1 MMELAVC
8 GIGVCASGLTN
19 WAQSAAILAGAA
31 PYASGATPAGAPE
44 GLPGTE
50 RRRVNET
57 SRLACLAAADALHEY
72 PADDRASI
80 PTVFVSSDGDGAV
93 LAHMLETLA
102 QRPIVVSPTAF
113 HNSVYNAPAGY
124 WSIAA
129 RSTAPSTTICADEA
143 SFAVGLTEAYAQ
155 VRTMQRPVLVV
166 AVDAPFPEAIRALGA
181 SAAAFACALALDV
194 SREDGAGP
202 RLARW
207 AIGGHAMPVE
217 PCDDA
222 LASAF
227 AGNAAAAAVPL
238 LRALARDEP
247 ARVAL
252 PYLDGSV
259 LELDVT
265 P

>member
-1 MMELAVC
+1 MLAVR

-19 WAQSAAILAGAA
+19 WAQAAAIFAGAA
-31 PYASGATPAGAPE
+31 PYAAGATPAGAPE
-44 GLPGTE
+44 GLPVTE
-50 RRRVNET
+50 RRRINET
-57 SRLACLAAADALHEY
+57 SRLACLAAADALREY
-72 PADDRASI
+72 PPDDRAAN

-102 QRPIVVSPTAF
+102 KRPIVVSPTAF

-143 SFAVGLTEAYAQ
+143 SFAVGLIEAYAQ
-155 VRTMQRPVLVV
+155 ARTMQCPVLIV
-166 AVDAPFPEAIRALGA
+166 AVDAPFPEAIRSLGA

-194 SREDGAGP
+194 WRGEGSL

-207 AIGGHAMPVE
+207 AIGGHAARVE
-217 PCDDA
+217 RCDDA
-222 LASAF
+222 LAHAF

-259 LELDVT
+259 LELEVA

>member
-1 MMELAVC
+1 MMELVVR
-8 GIGVCASGLTN
+8 GIGVCASGFAN
-19 WAQSAAILAGAA
+19 WAQAATIFAGAA
-31 PYASGATPAGAPE
+31 PYTCGATPAGAPE
-44 GLPGTE
+44 GLTGTE

-57 SRLACLAAADALHEY
+57 SRLACLAAADALREY
-72 PADDRASI
+72 PADDRTAI
-80 PTVFVSSDGDGAV
+80 PTIFVSSDGDGVV

-143 SFAVGLTEAYAQ
+143 SFAIGLTEAYAQ
-155 VRTMQRPVLVV
+155 ARAMQRPVLVV
-166 AVDAPFPEAIRALGA
+166 AVDAPFPEAIRSLGA
-181 SAAAFACALALDV
+181 SAAPFACALALDV
-194 SREDGAGP
+194 WRGETGP
-202 RLARW
+202 RLADW
-207 AIGGHAMPVE
+207 TIGGHAARAE
-217 PCDDA
+217 RCDDA
-222 LASAF
+222 LARAF

-238 LRALARDEP
+238 LRALAREEA

-259 LELDVT
+259 LEVDVAR
-265 P
+265 